1 MSLLLAAAML
11 GSQSAP
17 PRPPVDL
24 LFSYY
29 RMVVFQQRARELHCQ
44 AGDLDRALE
53 QVRRRLN
60 KRYGKNAFSPREHPP
75 GGPGDCDVILTVYR
89 VNLAGFRRD
98 AEAALSAPAPGPAAP
113 AG

>member
-1 MSLLLAAAML
+1 MSVLLAAAML
-11 GSQSAP
+11 AGQPA

-24 LFSYY
+24 LFGYY
-29 RMVVFQQRARELHCQ
+29 RMVVFQQRARELHCR

-53 QVRRRLN
+53 QIRRRLN
-60 KRYGKNAFSPREHPP
+60 KRYGKKAFSPREHPP
-75 GGPGDCDVILTVYR
+75 GGPGDCGVILSVYR

-98 AEAALSAPAPGPAAP
+98 AEAVLSAPAPAPAAP